1 MQRQQMID
9 LIVVRSEGTPEQLQ
23 DLRQR
28 LSAMRTAE
36 LDDFMDKQNLA
47 LIRAESERRVA
58 AERRPAEVERAWID
72 FFRRHPELVDRTGN
86 RQMLFNYALSLS
98 DDGVVTLK
106 HLDEAAATLPGL
118 IRQKVKQPLTT
129 ANLKQDEENLQKYC
143 RASRLQPNTAAL
155 NLLREKF
162 GAGFDHVQ
170 IEQALQSGLINL
182 GPASDEALAEWAQ
195 EDEEQR
201 QDWLVNQAS
210 PAELRAAAQVE
221 TEQRRQEFQR
231 AEQERSLAE
240 RAKADAAYGYP
251 PLPEIHVPT
260 GERIDAAWLNRISN
274 TNLPLFKALLIKHGN
289 FALTQRLRG
298 LEA

>member
-9 LIVVRSEGTPEQLQ
+9 LIVVRSRGTAEELN

-28 LSAMRTAE
+28 LSRMATE
-36 LDDFMDKQNLA
+36 GLEEFVDQQNLA

-72 FFRRHPELVDRTGN
+72 FFRRHPELVDHIGN
-86 RQMLFNYALSLS
+86 RQLLFNYALSLS
-98 DDGVVTLK
+98 DDGVVTIK

-118 IRQKVKQPLTT
+118 SRQKVKQPLTT
-129 ANLKQDEENLQKYC
+129 ANLKQDEEILQKYC
-143 RASRLQPNTAAL
+143 RVSRLQPNTAAL
-155 NLLREKF
+155 NLLRGKF
-162 GAGFDHVQ
+162 GAGFNQVE
-170 IEQALQSGLINL
+170 IEQALQSRLINL

-221 TEQRRQEFQR
+221 TEQGRNQFQQQE
-231 AEQERSLAE
+231 AAE
-240 RAKADAAYGYP
+240 RFAARERADKAAGYP
-251 PLPEIHVPT
+251 PLPTHNLET
-260 GERIDAAWLNRISN
+260 GEAINAPYLNRLSN
-274 TNLPLFKALLIKHGN
+274 VDRPRFKALLLRYGN
-289 FALTQRLRG
+289 FQLTQRLRG
-298 LEA
+298 IA